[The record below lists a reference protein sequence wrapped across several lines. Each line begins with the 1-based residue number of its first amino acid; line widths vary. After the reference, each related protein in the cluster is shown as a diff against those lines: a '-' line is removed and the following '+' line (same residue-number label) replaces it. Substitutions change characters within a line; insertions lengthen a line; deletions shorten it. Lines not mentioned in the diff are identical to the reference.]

1 MISEVTYDGATYA
14 ALPNKFEAGT
24 PPLVEAHGL
33 GVALDYVESIGMD
46 KIEQY
51 EKILT
56 EYADQK
62 MEDLD
67 FVTNYSK
74 SKNKTSII
82 SFNLNKIHA
91 HEVASFLDVEGIAVR
106 AGHHCCQPLM
116 KLLNVTA
123 TSRISFGIYN
133 TKSEIDY
140 FIDSLTKCKNFFGV
154 K

>member
-1 MISEVTYDGATYA
+1 MA
-14 ALPNKFEAGT
+14 
-24 PPLVEAHGL
+24 
-33 GVALDYVESIGMD
+33 
-46 KIEQY
+46 
-51 EKILT
+51 
-56 EYADQK
+56 
-62 MEDLD
+62 DLD
-67 FVTNYSK
+67 FVINYSK